1 MSGWGLSHVGEDYE
15 SDRVKLTK
23 IDKVQLIIGAVF
35 AVAFLWT
42 ADFWGQQIAFALL
55 DISGVP
61 R

>member
-1 MSGWGLSHVGEDYE
+1 MSGWGLSHVGEDY
-15 SDRVKLTK
+15 D
-23 IDKVQLIIGAVF
+23 
-35 AVAFLWT
+35 AFLWT